1 MRPYLKKTHY
11 TKGLVEWLKV
21 KVLSL
26 SPNTEKKKKKKIK
39 KQLEVVSH
47 ACNPSYVGG

>member
-26 SPNTEKKKKKKIK
+26 SPNTEKKKIK